1 MQGYG
6 PGVTPGNQEQAHA
19 VARQQA
25 DAGRTRQ
32 LVRRDFRNL
41 VEAVRNDYF
50 QRDPAGAKFI
60 DNSRLYHAQF
70 NYNFDDMIK
79 VVNIMV
85 GGNFRQYSL
94 FSDGTIFNED
104 PINGT
109 DFQRITI
116 NEYGF
121 YTQLE
126 KNFNDVLKLT
136 GSIRYDKNENFEG
149 QITPRIS
156 ALYSFGELKQH
167 NIRASYQ
174 TGFRNPDTQ
183 AQFIYFPVGTNTL
196 LGSTKVEC

>member
-1 MQGYG
+1 MQGYV
-6 PGVTPGNQEQAHA
+6 PGVTAGNQEQAHA
-19 VARQQA
+19 AARAQA
-25 DAGRTRQ
+25 DASRPGIESTE
-32 LVRRDFRNL
+32 FRSL
-41 VEAVRNDYF
+41 LEAVRNDYF

-79 VVNIMV
+79 VVNVMV
-85 GGNFRQYSL
+85 GGNSRQYSL

-109 DFQRITI
+109 DFKRITI
-116 NEYGF
+116 NEYGV

-149 QITPRIS
+149 QVTPRIS

-183 AQFIYFPVGTNTL
+183 AQFIYFPVGSQHSP
-196 LGSTKVEC
+196 GKHKSKC